1 RTLRLVYLSSTV
13 RAPAALSARLIACWQ
28 TERSESSLRMALVA
42 KKPTRSPIPAERT
55 FGAGCSMRRYPG
67 ILKWRCC
74 HALTFWGS
82 CPLWSGSRLPQ
93 TFGSSFT
100 KACDSSD
107 AWKDALRRWMGQEI
121 LRLLLTTR
129 RPRYSTVSHGTAQLL
144 HGQKN
149 TCLPLSTIG
158 AREGHYICRVLFTVV
173 GLTHVHKELPI
184 SHQPDT
190 LVGSA

>member
-1 RTLRLVYLSSTV
+1 M
-13 RAPAALSARLIACWQ
+13 CQ
-28 TERSESSLRMALVA
+28 
-42 KKPTRSPIPAERT
+42 K
-55 FGAGCSMRRYPG
+55 
-67 ILKWRCC
+67 
-74 HALTFWGS
+74 
-82 CPLWSGSRLPQ
+82 
-93 TFGSSFT
+93 
-100 KACDSSD
+100 
-107 AWKDALRRWMGQEI
+107 I
-121 LRLLLTTR
+121 LRLSLTTR

-190 LVGSA
+190 LDRKSTRLNSSHVSISYAVFCLKKKNHQH

>member
-1 RTLRLVYLSSTV
+1 M
-13 RAPAALSARLIACWQ
+13 CQ
-28 TERSESSLRMALVA
+28 
-42 KKPTRSPIPAERT
+42 K
-55 FGAGCSMRRYPG
+55 
-67 ILKWRCC
+67 
-74 HALTFWGS
+74 
-82 CPLWSGSRLPQ
+82 
-93 TFGSSFT
+93 
-100 KACDSSD
+100 
-107 AWKDALRRWMGQEI
+107 I
-121 LRLLLTTR
+121 LRLSLTTR

-190 LVGSA
+190 LVGSAYVSARKPLSSANLAFVGEHKDWSCFPKRARGHPPIGAYSPLHIYSSKFKTCMANWSGVANSTRCPASETPMKVLLGSTRDVR